1 MQIPCIWCTPNS
13 QALIYGIIEQ
23 TPQTPPNMYAM
34 FAMQAIARTRKQLDL
49 HLCTMH
55 GENGGP
61 VQIDTMNHM
70 E

>member
-1 MQIPCIWCTPNS
+1 
-13 QALIYGIIEQ
+13 
-23 TPQTPPNMYAM
+23 MYAM

-49 HLCTMH
+49 HLCTLH